1 MLPEFFTLLEL
12 LDFLVLQVGY
22 IVFCLEDKTKKW
34 KNRALFKTKVS
45 KIRDLSKRYLVS
57 NFFLFIDSFAY
68 NIVFHRMTKETDNL
82 QQEILT
88 KIKTP

>member
-1 MLPEFFTLLEL
+1 MEKRSS
-12 LDFLVLQVGY
+12 
-22 IVFCLEDKTKKW
+22 I
-34 KNRALFKTKVS
+34 KTKVS

-82 QQEILT
+82 QQGILT